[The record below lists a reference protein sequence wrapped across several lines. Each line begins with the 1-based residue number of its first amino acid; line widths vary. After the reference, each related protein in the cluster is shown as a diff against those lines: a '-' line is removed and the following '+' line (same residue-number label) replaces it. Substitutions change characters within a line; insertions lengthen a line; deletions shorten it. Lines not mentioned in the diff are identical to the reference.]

1 VKYTPLTD
9 MPMIAREMQDV
20 SPFASIFLY
29 CFWYWTHFGFTIGAG
44 KITTLLAVKSVDAEA
59 LRHTFDH
66 LGRPEGTP
74 VKAFKAFIT

>member
-1 VKYTPLTD
+1 
-9 MPMIAREMQDV
+9 MIAREMQDV

-74 VKAFKAFIT
+74 VKAFKTFIT